1 MTEELETLRRKAR
14 PDDLESLRRLD
25 RALQRSGWRVEDK
38 TPREWISE
46 FARCPLDRSFSVP
59 AQAETLSTAGLAV
72 VPALVEALRT
82 PTLSPKHE
90 LDVRIRAHC
99 VSTLMLI
106 QPPPTCAIPALL
118 ETLRVRS
125 TRLRRMTLWVLT
137 RKLIPRP
144 TALAARE
151 LIACLESKHEPEVRA
166 DTTQLLSE
174 LSGPLPPEVR
184 RAALGRLTDVDKR
197 VRRGAL
203 RILARLPAPDPEVRT
218 AAEEQAILDDANR
231 LEASITLLGFDEPRA
246 FELIQEEVLCA
257 EAPGASNPFLLRSFR
272 ALQLIELLGVR
283 AEPTLPALRR
293 IPVNPRIETLLQAA
307 VSSIARGQLTARMPA
322 PSPEQL
328 RDERAVRL
336 LALPPAATPELP
348 ADKALARWATGFLP
362 YGRELCARIALAA
375 ARRVAV
381 LWENESPLMGTPREA
396 LDVLEEWVCD
406 PNDTLGQRVVR
417 EGNVTPSQLCAPSAF
432 SASWCTTFATLCA
445 ATDAQRTEWAPYAQP
460 LESAEGSI
468 LGSAVLSACR
478 ALGSRSVITWAMGSS
493 AEPSLLSDQEAAE
506 EVRRAIL
513 AEVLPWV
520 CGTWDPVVDVIRRRR
535 ELLDRPPAPTST
547 GRYPP

>member
-1 MTEELETLRRKAR
+1 MTEQLETLRRRAR

-25 RALQRSGWRVEDK
+25 RALQRSGWRVAEK

-46 FARCPLDRSFSVP
+46 FSRCPLDRHLSIP
-59 AQAETLSTAGLAV
+59 AEAETLSTAGLAA
-72 VPALVEALRT
+72 VPPLVETLRT
-82 PTLSPKHE
+82 KELSPKHE

-118 ETLRVRS
+118 ETLRTRS

-137 RKLIPRP
+137 RKLIPQP
-144 TALAARE
+144 TSLATRE

-166 DTTQLLSE
+166 EAARALYTLK
-174 LSGPLPPEVR
+174 GPLPPEVR

-218 AAEEQAILDDANR
+218 TVEEQAILDDANR
-231 LEASITLLGFDEPRA
+231 LEAASTLLHFDEPRA
-246 FELIQEEVLCA
+246 FEFLQEEVLCA
-257 EAPGASNPFLLRSFR
+257 ESPQATHALLLRSFL
-272 ALQLIELLGVR
+272 ALQLIERLGAR
-283 AEPTLPALRR
+283 AESTLPALRR
-293 IPVNPRIETLLQAA
+293 VSFHPRLEPVLQAA
-307 VSSIARGQLTARMPA
+307 ASSIARGRLAARMPA
-322 PSPEQL
+322 PSPDQL

-336 LALPPAATPELP
+336 LAPPPAATPDLP
-348 ADKALARWATGFLP
+348 PDKALTHWAAGFLP

-375 ARRVAV
+375 ARHVAV
-381 LWENESPLMGTPREA
+381 LWENESPLNGTPREA
-396 LDVLEEWVCD
+396 LDVLEEWLCD
-406 PNDTLGQRVVR
+406 PHDTMGRRVVQ

-432 SASWCTTFATLCA
+432 SASWSTTFATLCVP
-445 ATDAQRTEWAPYAQP
+445 TDEQRSEWAPYAQP
-460 LESAEGSI
+460 LGSAEGGF

-478 ALGSRSVITWAMGSS
+478 ALGSRSVITWALGSS
-493 AEPSLLSDQEAAE
+493 AEPSLLSEQEAAE
-506 EVRRAIL
+506 EVRKAIV

-520 CGTWDPVVDVIRRRR
+520 CGTWDPVVDIIRLRR
-535 ELLDRPPAPTST
+535 ELLERPPASVNT

>member
-25 RALQRSGWRVEDK
+25 RALQRSDWRVEGK
-38 TPREWISE
+38 TPREWISG
-46 FARCPLDRSFSVP
+46 FARAPLDRSFSIP
-59 AQAETLSTAGLAV
+59 AEADTLSTLGLAA
-72 VPALVEALRT
+72 VPALVETLRT

-90 LDVRIRAHC
+90 FDVRIRAHC
-99 VSTLMLI
+99 VSTLMLM

-137 RKLIPRP
+137 RKLPPRL
-144 TALAARE
+144 TSLAVRE
-151 LIACLESKHEPEVRA
+151 LVACLESKHEPEVRA
-166 DTTQLLSE
+166 DAARLLSE
-174 LSGPLPPEVR
+174 LSGPLPPEIR
-184 RAALGRLTDVDKR
+184 RAALDRLTDVDQR

-218 AAEEQAILDDANR
+218 AVEEQAILDDANR
-231 LEASITLLGFDEPRA
+231 MEAAVTLLGFDEPRA
-246 FELIQEEVLCA
+246 FEFIQEEVLCA
-257 EAPGASNPFLLRSFR
+257 EPPRASEALLLRSFR
-272 ALQLIELLGVR
+272 ALQLIEQLGAR
-283 AEPTLPALRR
+283 AAPTLPALRR
-293 IPVNPRIETLLQAA
+293 IPVHPRLETLLQAA
-307 VSSIARGQLTARMPA
+307 VSSIARGQLAARMPT

-336 LALPPAATPELP
+336 LAPPPAATPELP
-348 ADKALARWATGFLP
+348 PDKALARWATGLLP

-381 LWENESPLMGTPREA
+381 LWENESPLLGTPREA
-396 LDVLEEWVCD
+396 LDVMEEWVCD

-417 EGNVTPSQLCAPSAF
+417 EGNAIPSQLCAPSAF
-432 SASWCTTFATLCA
+432 SASWCTTFATLCV
-445 ATDAQRTEWAPYAQP
+445 ATDEQRAEWAPYAQP
-460 LESAEGSI
+460 LDSAEGSI

-493 AEPSLLSDQEAAE
+493 AEPSLLSDQQAAA

-520 CGTWDPVVDVIRRRR
+520 CGTWDPIVDVSRRRR
-535 ELLDRPPAPTST
+535 ELLDRSPAPTNT

>member
-1 MTEELETLRRKAR
+1 MTEELEALRRKAR

-25 RALQRSGWRVEDK
+25 RALQGSGWRVEGK

-46 FARCPLDRSFSVP
+46 FSRTPLNRYFSVP
-59 AQAETLSTAGLAV
+59 TEAETLATAGLAA
-72 VPALVEALRT
+72 VPALVETLQTRK
-82 PTLSPKHE
+82 LSPKHE

-106 QPPPTCAIPALL
+106 QPPPTCATPALL

-137 RKLIPRP
+137 RKLLPRP

-166 DTTQLLSE
+166 DTAQLLST
-174 LSGPLPPEVR
+174 LNGPLPPEVR
-184 RAALGRLTDVDKR
+184 RAALQRLTDIDKR

-218 AAEEQAILDDANR
+218 AVEEQAILDDANR
-231 LEASITLLGFDEPRA
+231 LEAAITLLGFDEPRA

-257 EAPGASNPFLLRSFR
+257 EPPRANDALLLRSFR
-272 ALQLIELLGVR
+272 ALQLIERLGAR
-283 AEPTLPALRR
+283 AVSTLPALRR
-293 IPVNPRIETLLQAA
+293 IPFNPRLETLLQAA
-307 VSSIARGQLTARMPA
+307 VSRMARGQLTARMPA

-336 LALPPAATPELP
+336 LAPPPAPTPELP
-348 ADKALARWATGFLP
+348 PDKALARWATGFLP

-381 LWENESPLMGTPREA
+381 LWENESPLLGTPREA
-396 LDVLEEWVCD
+396 LDILEEWLCD
-406 PNDTLGQRVVR
+406 PNDTLGKRVVQ

-432 SASWCTTFATLCA
+432 SASWSTTFATLCV
-445 ATDAQRTEWAPYAQP
+445 ATDEQRAEWAPYAQP
-460 LESAEGSI
+460 LDSAEGGF
-468 LGSAVLSACR
+468 LGSALLSACR
-478 ALGSRSVITWAMGSS
+478 SLGSRSVITWALGSS
-493 AEPSLLSDQEAAE
+493 SEPSQLSDQQAAG
-506 EVRRAIL
+506 EVRKAIL

-520 CGTWDPVVDVIRRRR
+520 CGTWDPVVDVIRSRR
-535 ELLDRPPAPTST
+535 ELLDRPPAPVNT

>member
-1 MTEELETLRRKAR
+1 MSEELEALRRRAR

-25 RALQRSGWRVEDK
+25 RALQRSGWRVEGK
-38 TPREWISE
+38 TPREWIFE
-46 FARCPLDRSFSVP
+46 FARCPLDRYLSVP
-59 AQAETLSTAGLAV
+59 AEAETLSTAGLAA
-72 VPALVEALRT
+72 VPALVEALQARE
-82 PTLSPKHE
+82 LSPKHE

-99 VSTLMLI
+99 VSALMLI

-151 LIACLESKHEPEVRA
+151 LIACLESTHEPEVRA
-166 DTTQLLSE
+166 DAARALCT

-184 RAALGRLTDVDKR
+184 RAALQRLTDVDKR

-203 RILARLPAPDPEVRT
+203 RILARLPAPDSEVRT
-218 AAEEQAILDDANR
+218 AIEEQAILDDANR
-231 LEASITLLGFDEPRA
+231 LEAASTLLGFDEPRA
-246 FELIQEEVLCA
+246 FEFLQEEVLCA
-257 EAPGASNPFLLRSFR
+257 ESSQATDGLRLRSFR
-272 ALQLIELLGVR
+272 ALQLIERLGAR

-293 IPVNPRIETLLQAA
+293 VSFHPRIETLLQAA

-328 RDERAVRL
+328 RDERAVRF
-336 LALPPAATPELP
+336 LAPPPAATPDLP
-348 ADKALARWATGFLP
+348 PDKALARWAAGFLP
-362 YGRELCARIALAA
+362 YGRELCARMALAA

-381 LWENESPLMGTPREA
+381 LWENESPLLGTPREA

-406 PNDTLGQRVVR
+406 PNDTLGRRVVQ

-432 SASWCTTFATLCA
+432 SASWSTTFATLCV
-445 ATDAQRTEWAPYAQP
+445 ATDEQRGEWAPYAQP
-460 LESAEGSI
+460 LDSAEGGF

-493 AEPSLLSDQEAAE
+493 AEPSLLSEQEAAD
-506 EVRRAIL
+506 EVRKVIL

-535 ELLDRPPAPTST
+535 ELLDRPTAPVNT
-547 GRYPP
+547 GQYPP